1 MKTFDKIYI
10 RLLDHFLGRENHLSV
25 FFPNSLYDAGTI
37 AFYYV
42 VLNCFYSGFKY
53 FQKKV
58 HHPYPLFQSDDPN
71 VDDNIILLDN
81 DQGTKE
87 TGVYTHNNYDQ
98 DYAEYDYKGIMNG
111 FCLFSSKLLHKF

>member
-1 MKTFDKIYI
+1 MRNLQYEI
-10 RLLDHFLGRENHLSV
+10 RISQKNHSKV
-25 FFPNSLYDAGTI
+25 TMTMSKVYSFFFRNSL
-37 AFYYV
+37 FYQIMIY
-42 VLNCFYSGFKY
+42 FKY

-98 DYAEYDYKGIMNG
+98 DYAEYDYKGIING
-111 FCLFSSKLLHKF
+111 FCLFSSNLFHKFKTVLL

>member
-1 MKTFDKIYI
+1 MLWKPQ
-10 RLLDHFLGRENHLSV
+10 E
-25 FFPNSLYDAGTI
+25 
-37 AFYYV
+37 FYA
-42 VLNCFYSGFKY
+42 LITHFKY

-98 DYAEYDYKGIMNG
+98 DYAEYDYKGTING
-111 FCLFSSKLLHKF
+111 FCFFSSNLFHKL

>member
-1 MKTFDKIYI
+1 MKQSLSIIY
-10 RLLDHFLGRENHLSV
+10 
-25 FFPNSLYDAGTI
+25 
-37 AFYYV
+37 
-42 VLNCFYSGFKY
+42 FKY

-87 TGVYTHNNYDQ
+87 TGVYKLNDYED
-98 DYAEYDYKGIMNG
+98 DYAEYDYKGG
-111 FCLFSSKLLHKF
+111 SYLFDMHINITLSVKYIVCIKKYIKVKLLQQTEYKYTKKRHICRDTR

>member
-1 MKTFDKIYI
+1 MICTLLGVLSPLINLLTITKQKKIKKP
-10 RLLDHFLGRENHLSV
+10 H
-25 FFPNSLYDAGTI
+25 
-37 AFYYV
+37 
-42 VLNCFYSGFKY
+42 FKY

-98 DYAEYDYKGIMNG
+98 DYAEYDYKGTING
-111 FCLFSSKLLHKF
+111 FCLFSSNLLHKFKTLT

>member
-1 MKTFDKIYI
+1 MDTLLTLLSIKKSVSIFLKQSFSMISIY
-10 RLLDHFLGRENHLSV
+10 
-25 FFPNSLYDAGTI
+25 Y
-37 AFYYV
+37 
-42 VLNCFYSGFKY
+42 KY

-98 DYAEYDYKGIMNG
+98 DYAEYDYKGIING
-111 FCLFSSKLLHKF
+111 FCLFLSNLLHKFKTVLL

>member
-1 MKTFDKIYI
+1 MISIY
-10 RLLDHFLGRENHLSV
+10 
-25 FFPNSLYDAGTI
+25 Y
-37 AFYYV
+37 
-42 VLNCFYSGFKY
+42 KY

-98 DYAEYDYKGIMNG
+98 DYAEYDYKGIING
-111 FCLFSSKLLHKF
+111 FCLFSSNLLDKFNSSTVNW